1 MPSWNWTLDLQP
13 TDADGGSSP
22 AAVPVGDVQGASI
35 RYGKNGD
42 ALSYSGGSMVLQLN
56 NTDSKYTPGG
66 GGTYS
71 NAQFLGASCKLG
83 VNVADSAAGA
93 PASQLTLPGS
103 SGDFAQATFANANVT
118 GDVDIRAQIF
128 TDWSSPASFGG
139 IISKR
144 GTGNTGEWLLQF
156 DGSANLIFTRFNSGS
171 ALSWTS
177 TAAPNTVF
185 SAVDTGWVRVTH
197 DVDDGGGQNV
207 AKFFTSTD
215 GVNYT
220 QLGEAVYRSGTYG
233 ATSTSNPVTVGA
245 ARSNG
250 NAPFNG
256 EIFAA
261 EVYAGIDGTQ
271 VVSFDPTRGLVG
283 ATSFTEATGETW
295 TLNGNAA
302 LTSKAPA
309 WTHGAPAAFTGVVA
323 DVEWTFD
330 GSFSSVCRLTVV
342 DALTMLGTLSF
353 AETDSGNGLDI
364 ASGSTAAA
372 VTAVLVA
379 ARAVSQQITQT
390 SVLNP
395 STDVGATL
403 QAVSNYTG
411 TAGAL
416 LELVAL
422 SDGGDV
428 FVRHG
433 LPVAAS
439 PNDYNAVTFRALGQ
453 QTISD
458 SVTGVTGLVAL
469 NLWDTSLTSSGDEPH
484 EFATVD
490 IASGTTASYSQVEY
504 TSTGGTTQK
513 ANVGTTLINAF
524 GARTLSRSGL
534 LAVDDAAT
542 LGLAESF
549 LNQYGV
555 GLTPPLATRG
565 ITLPPIIEGNNDGYE
580 LVKFSVGDACRLNF
594 RPQGATATVSV
605 SGVIS
610 GIGWQIT
617 PGSATM
623 TVSLEDGDQS
633 VAFIL
638 DSATNGVLDQNRLA

>member
-13 TDADGGSSP
+13 TDKDGGSSP

-35 RYGKNGD
+35 RYGKSGD
-42 ALSYSGGSMVLQLN
+42 ALAYSGGSMTLQLD

-66 GGTYS
+66 GGTYN
-71 NAQFLGASCKLG
+71 NAQFLGASCKLA
-83 VNVADSAAGA
+83 V
-93 PASQLTLPGS
+93 
-103 SGDFAQATFANANVT
+103 NVT
-118 GDVDIRAQIF
+118 G
-128 TDWSSPASFGG
+128 
-139 IISKR
+139 
-144 GTGNTGEWLLQF
+144 TG
-156 DGSANLIFTRFNSGS
+156 
-171 ALSWTS
+171 
-177 TAAPNTVF
+177 AP
-185 SAVDTGWVRVTH
+185 S
-197 DVDDGGGQNV
+197 
-207 AKFFTSTD
+207 
-215 GVNYT
+215 
-220 QLGEAVYRSGTYG
+220 
-233 ATSTSNPVTVGA
+233 
-245 ARSNG
+245 
-250 NAPFNG
+250 
-256 EIFAA
+256 
-261 EVYAGIDGTQ
+261 
-271 VVSFDPTRGLVG
+271 
-283 ATSFTEATGETW
+283 
-295 TLNGNAA
+295 
-302 LTSKAPA
+302 
-309 WTHGAPAAFTGVVA
+309 WTHGPPAAFTGVVA
-323 DVEWTFD
+323 DVAWTFD
-330 GSFSSVCRLTVV
+330 GSFGSVMTLTVV

-379 ARAVSQQITQT
+379 ARAVSEQITQT

-416 LELVAL
+416 LEICAL
-422 SDGGDV
+422 SSGGDV

-439 PNDYNAVTFRALGQ
+439 PSDYNAVTFRALGQ

-458 SVTGVTGLVAL
+458 AVTGVTGLVAL

-513 ANVGTTLINAF
+513 ANVGTTLINTF

-534 LAVDDAAT
+534 LAVDNAAT

-617 PGSATM
+617 PASATM

-638 DSATNGVLDQNRLA
+638 DSATNGVLGQNRLA

>member
-42 ALSYSGGSMVLQLN
+42 ALSYSGGSMVLQLD
-56 NTDSKYTPGG
+56 NTDSKYTLGG

-71 NAQFLGASCKLG
+71 NAQFLGASCKLA

-93 PASQLTLPGS
+93 PASQLNFPGTTGS
-103 SGDFAQATFANANVT
+103 HAQATFSGASVT
-118 GDVDIRAQIF
+118 GDLEIVARVAAADYSTGVIQTIVSKGASVYEFNIGTTGKLMLRVNGVNK
-128 TDWSSPASFGG
+128 SSSVTPPLEDGRTYWLRVRRVAS
-139 IISKR
+139 
-144 GTGNTGEWLLQF
+144 TGAIEFFYADDNETEP
-156 DGSANLIFTRFNSGS
+156 T
-171 ALSWTS
+171 SWTS
-177 TAAPNTVF
+177 TGTASSTAGNIATSSFAVRVGLRAGASDTEANPFGGSVRNVIVRDGIAGNTV
-185 SAVDTGWVRVTH
+185 VTL
-197 DVDDGGGQNV
+197 D
-207 AKFFTSTD
+207 
-215 GVNYT
+215 
-220 QLGEAVYRSGTYG
+220 
-233 ATSTSNPVTVGA
+233 ATL
-245 ARSNG
+245 
-250 NAPFNG
+250 
-256 EIFAA
+256 
-261 EVYAGIDGTQ
+261 
-271 VVSFDPTRGLVG
+271 GLVG
-283 ATSFTEATGETW
+283 ASSFTAATGEVW
-295 TLNGNAA
+295 S
-302 LTSKAPA
+302 LTGSASLSNPAPS

-323 DVEWTFD
+323 DVEWSFD

-372 VTAVLVA
+372 VTATLVA

-403 QAVSNYTG
+403 QAVNNYTG

-416 LELVAL
+416 LELIAL

-439 PNDYNAVTFRALGQ
+439 PNDYNVLTFRALGQ

-524 GARTLSRSGL
+524 GARSLSRSGL